1 MTHQSRPFTEFP
13 LRSTCGLHIT
23 PLAMSPELVTC
34 PRCRVDGRKRGRKGK
49 AVP

>member
-34 PRCRVDGRKRGRKGK
+34 PRCRSRRGRKGK
-49 AVP
+49 VVP